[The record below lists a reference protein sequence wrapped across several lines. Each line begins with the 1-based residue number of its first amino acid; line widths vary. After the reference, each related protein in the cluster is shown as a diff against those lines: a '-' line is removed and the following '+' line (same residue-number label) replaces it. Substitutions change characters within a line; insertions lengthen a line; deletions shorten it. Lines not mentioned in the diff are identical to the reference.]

1 MHYYEVTASKSNS
14 MILHQEYAAFRD
26 SRDADTL
33 REELCR
39 THDVVGVVRITKK
52 QYEAAVSQI

>member
-1 MHYYEVTASKSNS
+1 

-26 SRDADTL
+26 TRDADTL

-39 THDVVGVVRITKK
+39 THDVVGVVPITKK
-52 QYEAAVSQI
+52 QYEADVSQI

>member
-39 THDVVGVVRITKK
+39 THDVVVPITKK